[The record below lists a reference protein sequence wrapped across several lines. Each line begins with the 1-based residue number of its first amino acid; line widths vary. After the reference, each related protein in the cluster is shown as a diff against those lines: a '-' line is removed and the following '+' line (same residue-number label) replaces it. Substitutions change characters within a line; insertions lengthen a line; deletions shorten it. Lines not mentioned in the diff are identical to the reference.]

1 MKRIKAISTFS
12 EKRFN
17 DTFKREEKVVTIQ
30 VQFEDGVYFQTLR
43 MPLDFKT
50 TDEQFKNL
58 IEFNFN
64 Q

>member
-17 DTFKREEKVVTIQ
+17 DTFKREEKVITVQ

-43 MPLDFKT
+43 MPLDFEMT
-50 TDEQFKNL
+50 GEQFKNL
-58 IEFNFN
+58 IESIFN

>member
-1 MKRIKAISTFS
+1 MKRIKAISIFS

-17 DTFKREEKVVTIQ
+17 YTFKREEKVVTIQ

>member
-1 MKRIKAISTFS
+1 MKRIKAISIFR

-17 DTFKREEKVVTIQ
+17 DNFKREEKVVTVQ

-43 MPLDFKT
+43 MPLDFKM

-58 IEFNFN
+58 TEFIFN

>member
-1 MKRIKAISTFS
+1 MKRIKATSTFS

-17 DTFKREEKVVTIQ
+17 DTFKREEKVITVQ

-50 TDEQFKNL
+50 TDKQFKNL

>member
-17 DTFKREEKVVTIQ
+17 DTFKREEKVITVQ

-58 IEFNFN
+58 IEFIFN

>member
-1 MKRIKAISTFS
+1 MKRIKTISKFS

-17 DTFKREEKVVTIQ
+17 DTFKREEKVITVQ

-58 IEFNFN
+58 TEFIFN

>member
-30 VQFEDGVYFQTLR
+30 VQHEDGVYFQTLR
-43 MPLDFKT
+43 MPLNFKT

-58 IEFNFN
+58 TEFIFN

>member
-1 MKRIKAISTFS
+1 MKRIKAISIFS

-17 DTFKREEKVVTIQ
+17 DTFKREEKVITVQ
-30 VQFEDGVYFQTLR
+30 VQFEDGIYFQTLR
-43 MPLDFKT
+43 MPVNFKT

-58 IEFNFN
+58 TEFIFN

>member
-1 MKRIKAISTFS
+1 MKRIKAISIFS

-17 DTFKREEKVVTIQ
+17 DTFKREEKVVTVQ

-43 MPLDFKT
+43 MPVNFKT

-58 IEFNFN
+58 TEFIFN

>member
-1 MKRIKAISTFS
+1 MKRIKAISKFS

-17 DTFKREEKVVTIQ
+17 YTFKREQKVVTIQ

-43 MPLDFKT
+43 MPLDFKM

-58 IEFNFN
+58 TEFIFN

>member
-1 MKRIKAISTFS
+1 MKRIKAISKFS

>member
-17 DTFKREEKVVTIQ
+17 DTFKREEKVITVQ

-43 MPLDFKT
+43 MPLDFKMT
-50 TDEQFKNL
+50 GEQFKNL
-58 IEFNFN
+58 TESIFN

>member
-1 MKRIKAISTFS
+1 MKRIKAISKFS

-17 DTFKREEKVVTIQ
+17 YTFKREQKVVTIQ

-43 MPLDFKT
+43 MPLDFEM

-58 IEFNFN
+58 TESIFN

>member
-1 MKRIKAISTFS
+1 MKKIKTISTFS

-17 DTFKREEKVVTIQ
+17 DNFKREEKVVTIQ